1 MATEQSIYQDIAV
14 RTGGNIYIGVVGPV
28 RTGKSTLVKALMEHL
43 VLPSIKDP
51 AARERARDELPQ
63 SAGGRTITTSEPK
76 FIPEKAAEITVSGA
90 VMKIRLADCVGY
102 MVEGALGGEENG
114 EPRLVDTPWFGDAV
128 ALPEAAEEG
137 TRRVMRDHATVGL
150 VVTSDGTVT
159 DLPREAYAEAETRVI
174 AELRDAGKPYLVLL
188 NSREPAREETQALAD
203 RIAAETSS
211 RVLPVDILHLSR
223 EGIEAIL
230 RTLLFEFPVGEIGI
244 DLPDYLAGL
253 PLSHPASVALREALL
268 SAFGGVKKIR
278 DLEGVPAALGAS
290 EAVESSEITSVDLAT
305 GEARFRLSPPR
316 TLYFRLLSDALPDGC
331 GISSDDELL
340 PLLADLAAFRKK
352 YERFASAL
360 DEAYEKGYS
369 ALLPS
374 REEMKLE
381 EPEIVRKGGRF
392 GVRLSASAP
401 SLHVMR
407 ADIHSTVTPI
417 VGSEKQSEEL
427 VDYILGE
434 FEDDPAKLWDSNI
447 FGKSLHELINEG
459 LAAKIAHVSGES
471 GVRFRETLERVINEG
486 SGGMI
491 CIIL

>member
-1 MATEQSIYQDIAV
+1 MASEQSIYQDIAV

-28 RTGKSTLVKALMEHL
+28 RTGKSTLVKALMEEL
-43 VLPSIKDP
+43 ILPAIEDP
-51 AARERARDELPQ
+51 AARDRARDELPQ

-76 FIPEKAAEITVSGA
+76 FIPEKAAEIVLSGA
-90 VMKIRLADCVGY
+90 RMRVRLADCVGY

-128 ALPEAAEEG
+128 ALSEAAEEG

-150 VVTSDGTVT
+150 VVTSDGSVT
-159 DLPREAYAEAETRVI
+159 DLPREAYAAAEGRVI

-188 NSREPAREETQALAD
+188 NSREPGRAETRALAD
-203 RIAAETSS
+203 RIAEETSS
-211 RVLPVDILHLSR
+211 RVLPVDILHLAR

-230 RTLLFEFPVGEIGI
+230 RTLLFEFPVGEIAV
-244 DLPDYLAGL
+244 DLPAYLASL
-253 PLSHPASVALREALL
+253 PLAHPASAALREALFE
-268 SAFGGVKKIR
+268 AFGGVARIR
-278 DLEGVPAALGAS
+278 DLEKVPESLAAFD
-290 EAVESSEITSVDLAT
+290 AVETCEITAVDLST
-305 GEARFRLSPPR
+305 GGARFRIAPPR
-316 TLYFRLLSDALPDGC
+316 SLYFRLLSDALPEGEE
-331 GISSDDELL
+331 IASDDELL
-340 PLLADLAAFRKK
+340 PLLSSLSAFRAK
-352 YERFASAL
+352 YARFASSL
-360 DEAYEKGYS
+360 DEAYETGYS
-369 ALLPS
+369 VLLPS
-374 REEMKLE
+374 REEMTLE

-407 ADIHSTVTPI
+407 ANIRSTVTPI

-427 VDYILGE
+427 VDYVLSE

-447 FGKSLHELINEG
+447 FGKSLNDLINEG
-459 LAAKIAHVSGES
+459 LAAKIEHVSGES
-471 GVRFRETLERVINEG
+471 GARFRETLERVINEG